1 MSIKE
6 KISDMI
12 QKRVRD
18 SAIKQ
23 IANPNSREEDI
34 RKAFKKITDK
44 IGFVKETFDYS
55 LPIPQVIQEEI
66 TTFFMDNPNSIDLN
80 VFYLLDA
87 DYQKKLQENL
97 CDRIISGELKP
108 SQQLFKAAVLA
119 RMDLNKK
126 LNVLGMAN
134 LEDETQLLPVI
145 LSESEI
151 VDLVKKQLISGFEIQ
166 INDEI
171 TVNRIVG
178 IVLKEPTLINQ
189 DNWIEIFN
197 ELAKQDIDKAK
208 ELIKQIMPK
217 ASQDIF
223 LDEVTEIEKERYLQ
237 ERLPYSISSQMEI
250 MLYDKA
256 FKKYRI
262 FRGRNFPDK
271 QHVVSEL
278 LDSMKEF
285 ASNKEIITL
294 IMNLEE
300 KGNEKYKQLLVEYI
314 NDRKDGQTEKIS
326 NLEEIEKYPELV
338 LQRQKKQIE
347 SGRMGCRE
355 VLIRNITGFSSIQF
369 ENLQQIFL
377 KGHDIEEVLK
387 KNNTNAEVY
396 HIVSELFDFIDS
408 LDDEQLKEFAQN
420 VAKRNYNE
428 LSTQESVLIS
438 TRNRFKATFSN
449 IVSEYGKE
457 FNSELGYRAQ
467 EKTENGIKTIYGP
480 FTIFISQKNIARNLE
495 EEDSSGIKHICLS
508 LISEGHYGKIEE
520 IFDSVTYLF
529 DYLPEDLMML
539 SSDKDMDSIR
549 GFGKYDIPME
559 ELERR
564 SNFKTAQNTILT
576 AKKVQNDYT
585 HTESIYH
592 MSGFDKEGNFVQV
605 KPKAIGIWS
614 EEQLTP
620 ELKSKADELG
630 IEVVMIPDMQ
640 QNLSYMLENGQVTPS
655 LVKGITG
662 SYDKIL
668 TILEQKEKLEHKDFI
683 SIRMLQEKIDE
694 PELLSRLQSLLQ
706 RKEITIDDIGKKV
719 EDVTIGEL
727 QSISKETREFYRLI
741 NNQEI
746 ERGE

>member
-1 MSIKE
+1 MFKE
-6 KISDMI
+6 
-12 QKRVRD
+12 
-18 SAIKQ
+18 A
-23 IANPNSREEDI
+23 A
-34 RKAFKKITDK
+34 
-44 IGFVKETFDYS
+44 
-55 LPIPQVIQEEI
+55 L
-66 TTFFMDNPNSIDLN
+66 
-80 VFYLLDA
+80 
-87 DYQKKLQENL
+87 
-97 CDRIISGELKP
+97 DRIE
-108 SQQLFKAAVLA
+108 
-119 RMDLNKK
+119 LNKK
-126 LNVLGMAN
+126 LSILEMAN

-166 INDEI
+166 IKDEI

-223 LDEVTEIEKERYLQ
+223 LDEVTEIEKERYLK
-237 ERLPYSISSQMEI
+237 ERLPYSISSQMEN
-250 MLYDKA
+250 MLYDKS

-262 FRGRNFPDK
+262 FRSRNFPDK

-278 LDSMKEF
+278 LDSMEEF
-285 ASNKEIITL
+285 ESDKEIITL

-355 VLIRNITGFSSIQF
+355 VLIKNITGFSSIQF
-369 ENLQQIFL
+369 ENLQQMFL
-377 KGHDIEEVLK
+377 NGHDIDEVLR
-387 KNNTNAEVY
+387 KNNTNPEVY
-396 HIVSELFDFIDS
+396 HIVSELFDFIDF

-428 LSTQESVLIS
+428 LCTQESVLIS

-457 FNSELGYRAQ
+457 FNSELGYRTQ

-495 EEDSSGIKHICLS
+495 EEDSSDIKHICLS

-520 IFDSVTYLF
+520 ICDSVTYLF

-549 GFGKYDIPME
+549 GFGKYDIPLE

-564 SNFKTAQNTILT
+564 SNFRTAQNTILT

-620 ELKSKADELG
+620 ELKSKADKLG

-640 QNLSYMLENGQVTPS
+640 QNLLYMLENGQVTPS
-655 LVKGITG
+655 LVKGIVG

-668 TILEQKEKLEHKDFI
+668 IILEQKKKLEHKDFI
-683 SIRMLQEKIDE
+683 SIRMLQDRIDD
-694 PELLSRLQSLLQ
+694 PELLSRLDSLLQ

-727 QSISKETREFYRLI
+727 QSISKETRNFFTLI
-741 NNQEI
+741 NNPQM